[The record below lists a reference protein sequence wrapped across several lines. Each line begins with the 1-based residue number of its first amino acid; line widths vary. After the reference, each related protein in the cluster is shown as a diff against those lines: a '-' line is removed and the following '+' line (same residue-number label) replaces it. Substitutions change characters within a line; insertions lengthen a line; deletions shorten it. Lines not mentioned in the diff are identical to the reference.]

1 MSEMFSRPSKESHE
15 GTIHY
20 EARMLHVAAEWIR
33 TKAKTTD
40 QQEVEAIVYQEC
52 FLLHYRN
59 LAQFLSGKGG
69 RSGDLKITNYKRWSN
84 KQLTQEQVTKVTELA
99 ADAYRD
105 HCGDIS
111 TYLSHCTKKRYEQ
124 GKGWEWPKMLSA
136 IEPAIKAF
144 ENLFP
149 PRQIQEGSVEFE
161 KQP

>member
-20 EARMLHVAAEWIR
+20 EAQMLRLTAERIG
-33 TKAKTTD
+33 THEKATAP
-40 QQEVEAIVYQEC
+40 QETIVYLEC

-69 RSGDLKITNYKRWSN
+69 SSGDLKITNYKKWTKN
-84 KQLTQEQVTKVTELA
+84 QLTKEQVTKVTDLA
-99 ADAYRD
+99 AAAYRD

-111 TYLSHCTKKRYEQ
+111 TYLSHCTKERYEQ
-124 GKGWEWPKMLSA
+124 EQGWDCPKMLSS

-149 PRQIQEGSVEFE
+149 PPQIQQDSVKFK
-161 KQP
+161 KQL